1 MKVALKAGLIYY
13 GKRTVLSK
21 LSAVEESFITDNLDI
36 AERNN
41 MKRTHEIIARNDS
54 SPSLRQLF

>member
-13 GKRTVLSK
+13 GKQTVLSK

-41 MKRTHEIIARNDS
+41 MKRTH
-54 SPSLRQLF
+54 